1 MKETQIAL
9 LRGINV
15 GGHRKL
21 PMADLRRIWC
31 GLGAKNPR
39 TYIQSGNAVY
49 EGNLGSHKISA
60 AIEAEFGFRA
70 QTMVLSA
77 DQLIKA
83 ADNVPFN
90 TDTPKL
96 VHLYFLGEQPDIDP
110 ATLSDDANAEEEWLL
125 GDCVFYLHTPNGYGS
140 SKLAERLERRLGVA
154 ATARNWNTVSKL
166 VSMATGA

>member
-1 MKETQIAL
+1 MKDTQIAL

-21 PMADLRRIWC
+21 PMADLRRILC

-49 EGNLGSHKISA
+49 EGNLSSQKISA

-77 DQLIKA
+77 KQLITA
-83 ADNVPFN
+83 ADNVPFD

-96 VHLYFLGEQPDIDP
+96 VQLYFLGDQPDIDP
-110 ATLSDDANAEEEWLL
+110 ATLSDDANAGEEWFL
-125 GDCVFYLHTPNGYGS
+125 GDRVFYLHTPNGYGS